1 MPACVWKG
9 VAGWRGGGEAGAC
22 VSACVCPISISS
34 IFLARSPIIARLLP
48 PVKFLIERQ
57 TSSPLVKNLTPTH
70 RRFKAAVL

>member
-1 MPACVWKG
+1 MVVMVRACVCVEGGGG
-9 VAGWRGGGEAGAC
+9 VGGGGGEAGAC

-57 TSSPLVKNLTPTH
+57 T
-70 RRFKAAVL
+70 